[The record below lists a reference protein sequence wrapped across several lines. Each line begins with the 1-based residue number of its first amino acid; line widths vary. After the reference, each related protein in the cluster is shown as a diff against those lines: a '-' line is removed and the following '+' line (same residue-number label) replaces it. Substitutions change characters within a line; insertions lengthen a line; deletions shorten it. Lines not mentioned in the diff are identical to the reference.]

1 MLNEGCDQTAAESS
15 PGLQGFSRT
24 FQIWP
29 PGDKSKEWEEG
40 DVDGNVK
47 KNKKKKKLPQLGW
60 RGKYSFYVEVNIKKE
75 KSSVIT
81 L

>member
-47 KNKKKKKLPQLGW
+47 KNKKKKKVAPIGVERKVQFLCG
-60 RGKYSFYVEVNIKKE
+60 GKY
-75 KSSVIT
+75 
-81 L
+81 